1 MITQFLKLWAWMPMT
16 AILILLCLSSG
27 VIADAGENLTT
38 DLWAYWSL
46 DDEDLSGTTSI
57 DIAGVYNGT
66 LTGSPTTGISAYIA
80 EGYDFDGVD
89 DEFDTTS
96 NIGITGAAD
105 RSMFGFVRTAV
116 NTGDVKFFG
125 WGSASTRANWRFM
138 MSAGGTWK
146 IWGYFGD
153 CDENDAGQLIN
164 DSTWHHIGATLSNS
178 GQTIRLYRDGVNT
191 ENCTVTA
198 LNTANTDFE
207 IGHQGGGA
215 NINSDF
221 DEIAVYNRTLADHE
235 VMALYSLGTNPL
247 DVDADYLTVNI
258 VSPPSGVSFGE
269 GNSSFN
275 VSYNGTGSPTDVA
288 DCSLWVDGVLNQS
301 SSAVNLSVL
310 NMFELSLFDEGKNYS
325 INVECNASLY
335 ANSSIVLYYGDTFVP
350 VVDIDDPVNGS
361 NWITGDIPFDC
372 DATDANLYRFNM
384 TVYDRN
390 GTVKYSHEQ
399 INILGTTATNST
411 TLPYNSFSASQNLS
425 DWHML
430 NCTAADAH
438 TGETL
443 TEDVTPEK
451 PALNRVEF
459 PFERGTVT
467 VEVEHSGELEKFD
480 VLQETDRYSFDLGFS
495 KDVSEVVY
503 RIYAHRMT
511 PVVKD
516 DYPCHLV
523 INDDLT
529 GGYWFDAFTSNMERC
544 ELTSRGGYYEARVT
558 LKTPQKSLESR
569 SVGELNVVTES
580 VYFTT
585 YTPPV
590 LAVNWSLTCGGKYPT
605 NTHTLNFSGQGLSN
619 CTLLIDGY
627 VYDDWSGDCD
637 AIDIEVPLGW
647 ATMTLQSATVN
658 SSCTVYFDKVN
669 KSLADYA
676 IITIL
681 LIIWVVLF
689 ICNLTLRGPRGKTI
703 QVLNSLQGLIGVIA
717 GLNFITYSQPV
728 GIAVAVF
735 AAGVWLML
743 ITESGKR

>member
-1 MITQFLKLWAWMPMT
+1 MGFRINKAWILVLMLLISCAAVSAAITDGVSAWWVMQNTTPEYDP
-16 AILILLCLSSG
+16 LYDFSG
-27 VIADAGENLTT
+27 NDHNLTT
-38 DLWAYWSL
+38 VAAPAFINNSEGYRL
-46 DDEDLSGTTSI
+46 DGSNDYLVSDVDEGSSSFTVSGWVNADDLSTQRGVVSSLNLSTTLDGFVLFFVNAAQLRVQTFNNNVKVAEATTSFG
-57 DIAGVYNGT
+57 AFSNGKWYNLALVYNGSSGDVFIYVDGTLRASDTGPSGTIASWDGGLVLGSKDIDPLSNGFDGFLTDFAVWNRMLSLTEIVTNINASGREYNPYAATDT
-66 LTGSPTTGISAYIA
+66 LTVAITSPPDGAEFA
-80 EGYDFDGVD
+80 EG
-89 DEFDTTS
+89 
-96 NIGITGAAD
+96 N
-105 RSMFGFVRTAV
+105 
-116 NTGDVKFFG
+116 NT
-125 WGSASTRANWRFM
+125 
-138 MSAGGTWK
+138 
-146 IWGYFGD
+146 
-153 CDENDAGQLIN
+153 
-164 DSTWHHIGATLSNS
+164 
-178 GQTIRLYRDGVNT
+178 
-191 ENCTVTA
+191 
-198 LNTANTDFE
+198 
-207 IGHQGGGA
+207 
-215 NINSDF
+215 
-221 DEIAVYNRTLADHE
+221 
-235 VMALYSLGTNPL
+235 
-247 DVDADYLTVNI
+247 
-258 VSPPSGVSFGE
+258 
-269 GNSSFN
+269 FN
-275 VSYNGTGSPTDVA
+275 VTYNGTGSPEIA
-288 DCSLWVDGVLNQS
+288 DCALWVDGALNQS
-301 SSAVNLSVL
+301 SPGINITTGGS
-310 NMFELSLFDEGKNYS
+310 FELTVNSIGKNYTL
-325 INVECNASLY
+325 NVVCNHTIT
-335 ANSSIVLYYGDTFVP
+335 ANSTTIILYGDTVPP

-361 NWITGDIPFDC
+361 NWISGDIPFDC

-390 GTVKYSHEQ
+390 GTIKYTHEQ
-399 INILGTTATNST
+399 VNIVGTTATNST

-503 RIYAHRMT
+503 RIYAHKMT

-647 ATMTLQSATVN
+647 ASMTLQTDTVN